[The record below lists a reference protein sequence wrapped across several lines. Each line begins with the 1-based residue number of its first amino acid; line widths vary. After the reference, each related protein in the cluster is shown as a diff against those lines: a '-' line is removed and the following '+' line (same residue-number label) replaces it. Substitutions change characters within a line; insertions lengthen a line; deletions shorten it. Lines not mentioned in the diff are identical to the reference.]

1 MEEHA
6 YVHFRLRLVACDKAL
21 SPAVPFFGTP
31 GGRPLRFSSLPF
43 VGEGCPLPSF
53 LDRISR
59 TCDARPYR
67 YEPSLDC
74 RGDHRSSAFFVID
87 KRYNGE
93 RVLFFTPKNRKSPE
107 IKGFNVTL
115 YIITPIGV
123 DEIRSLSA
131 VWNQH
136 EVLNVINP
144 KEDTR

>member
-1 MEEHA
+1 M
-6 YVHFRLRLVACDKAL
+6 VKRGCFL
-21 SPAVPFFGTP
+21 
-31 GGRPLRFSSLPF
+31 PLKTQKSL
-43 VGEGCPLPSF
+43 
-53 LDRISR
+53 
-59 TCDARPYR
+59 
-67 YEPSLDC
+67 
-74 RGDHRSSAFFVID
+74 
-87 KRYNGE
+87 K
-93 RVLFFTPKNRKSPE
+93 